1 MISKKRQQLID
12 DLRAAASTGD
22 RWKLVAGHGLTVRYT
37 ETLPT
42 PQRMRT
48 WPSLHSPNVH
58 PYDTETYDRH
68 VFLTLAHTQAKPLLR
83 VARAPWMGAIDTEI
97 SLARALEVLADP
109 ASVLR

>member
-12 DLRAAASTGD
+12 DLRTAAATGD

-42 PQRMRT
+42 PQHMRT
-48 WPSLHSPNVH
+48 WPSQHNSNLH

-68 VFLTLAHTQAKPLLR
+68 VFLTLAHVQAKPLLR
-83 VARAPWMGAIDTEI
+83 IARAPWVGATDTEI

-109 ASVLR
+109 GSVL

>member
-12 DLRAAASTGD
+12 DLRAAAAIGD
-22 RWKLVAGHGLTVRYT
+22 QWKAVAGHGLTVRYT

-42 PQRMRT
+42 PERMRT
-48 WPSLHSPNVH
+48 WPSQHSPNLH

-68 VFLTLAHTQAKPLLR
+68 VFLTLVHTQARPLLR
-83 VARAPWMGAIDTEI
+83 IARAPWVGATDTEI